1 MGSVAPVAPRQNVR
15 RILFASL
22 VGTTIEFYDF
32 YIYAT
37 AASLIFGPLFFPAS
51 VPSMEL
57 IGAYASFGLAFMARP
72 LGGAVFG
79 HFGDRIGRKTTLVA
93 SLLLMGGSTAAI
105 GFLPTYALAGWLAP
119 LLLCL
124 LRLGQ
129 GLALGGEWTG
139 ATLLALENAPSGWR
153 ARYAMFAPLGAPLG
167 FIIANGLFLLLTLVL
182 DPGQFRDWGW
192 RVPFLASLPLV
203 WIGLWVRI
211 NLVET
216 REFAEAL
223 AQAPPPRVPLLELL
237 GGYPFQVI
245 IGTFG
250 VVACFS
256 LYYTATAFA
265 LGYGTT
271 TLGYTRSTFLLA
283 ELGAILFM
291 AGSIIVASWLADRF
305 NPESILSVGCVG
317 TVLAGIVLSPM
328 LGSGSLAMVFGFL
341 AFALFVMGFVNG
353 PLAAWLPELFPPRVR
368 YSGTSV
374 AFNFGGIL
382 GGAFSPMIAQALAQ
396 NSGLAAVGF
405 YLAVTGGVSLSAF
418 GFSARRRTQE
428 ALAQSEKRYRSLFEQ
443 AHISLYEMDLAGWK
457 EALEE
462 RVGPGSAGRRHALH
476 RRATLDHPPESIRVV
491 NGNEA
496 MVRLLSAESKADVL
510 GPINRFLVDSA
521 PLTTA
526 LETAIRGRSAHIET
540 QLRLRTCQGHELT
553 ALLLMTLPDD
563 EASFSRV
570 SGAMLDITEREAA
583 RETLMA
589 AQQELARVGRISTV
603 GAISAS
609 IAHEVAQPI
618 GAVIMSVQACM
629 RWLQREVPDIEAATR
644 AAERAVKDGIR
655 ASEIVQRTREQ
666 LRQVRRQPQSVD
678 LRQVIEEAVRLLD
691 REVLATGTRVQM
703 DLGRTGAHV
712 IADRVE
718 LQQVIINLMTNGMH
732 AMSATPEEHR
742 LLDITLRREGEDLVA
757 LSVRDHGSGISQD
770 NLAKLFNPFFTTRHE
785 GIGIGLAICRT
796 IVESAGGS
804 LQGRNSEGRG
814 AVFEVRLPLAV
825 ATHDEALA
833 VGASATSK

>member
-1 MGSVAPVAPRQNVR
+1 MKPAAPNAPRENVR

-22 VGTTIEFYDF
+22 IGTTIEFYDF

-182 DPGQFRDWGW
+182 DPDQFREWGW

-216 REFAEAL
+216 REFAEAI
-223 AQAPPPRVPLLELL
+223 AEAPPPRVPLMELL
-237 GGYPFQVI
+237 RSHPSQVV

-271 TLGYTRSTFLLA
+271 TLGYARSAFLLA

-291 AGSIIVASWLADRF
+291 AGSIVLASWLADRF
-305 NPESILSVGCVG
+305 NPEVILSLGCVG

-353 PLAAWLPELFPPRVR
+353 PLAAWLPALFPPRVR

-374 AFNFGGIL
+374 AFNFGGII

-405 YLAVTGGVSLSAF
+405 YLAITGGVSLIAF
-418 GFSARRRTQE
+418 DVSARRRTQE

-443 AHISLYEMDLAGWK
+443 AHISLYEMDLAGLK
-457 EALEE
+457 EALEDPA
-462 RVGPGSAGRRHALH
+462 GTGATGRRHMRH
-476 RRATLDHPPESIRVV
+476 RRAALDAPPEQIRLV
-491 NGNEA
+491 NVNEA
-496 MVRLLSAESKADVL
+496 MLRLLSAESQADAL
-510 GPINRFLVDSA
+510 GPINRFLVD
-521 PLTTA
+521 PQTLTTA
-526 LETAIRGRSAHIET
+526 LETAIRGRSSHIET
-540 QLRLRTCQGHELT
+540 QLQLRTRQGRELT

-563 EASFSRV
+563 DASFARV

-618 GAVIMSVQACM
+618 GAVVMSVQACM

-666 LRQVRRQPQSVD
+666 LRQGRRQPQSVD
-678 LRQVIEEAVRLLD
+678 LRQVVEEAVRLLD
-691 REVLATGTRVQM
+691 REVMATGTRVQM
-703 DLGRTGAHV
+703 DLGPVGAYV
-712 IADRVE
+712 SADRVE
-718 LQQVIINLMTNGMH
+718 LQQVVINLMTNGMH
-732 AMSATPEEHR
+732 AMGATPEAER
-742 LLDITLRREGEDLVA
+742 LLKISLRPEGEDIVV
-757 LSVRDHGSGISQD
+757 LSVSDHGSGIAQD
-770 NLAKLFNPFFTTRHE
+770 HLARLFNPFFTTRHD

-796 IVESAGGS
+796 VVESAGGS
-804 LQGRNSEGRG
+804 LQGGNSEGRG
-814 AVFEVRLPLAV
+814 AVFEARLPLAV
-825 ATHDEALA
+825 VTHDEAMTA
-833 VGASATSK
+833 GA